1 MQMNYFLRMSI
12 LQIIKMGGVFAST
25 ENIYIC
31 VMKLKISQYAKMER
45 VPYRTIW
52 NRIKSGN
59 LEYEKTPNGH
69 ILVVI
74 DENKEQRVVIYC
86 RVSSSENKSNLER
99 QKERLLSYCAARGY
113 KADKVVCEIG
123 SGLNDNR
130 KKLESILLDKSITK
144 IVVEHSDRFS
154 RFGMNYIKKLLEI
167 DDRTIEVIN
176 TQNNDRDDLMQDFV
190 SIITSFTARLYGQ
203 RRSRRNTEKL
213 IKELEESK

>member
-1 MQMNYFLRMSI
+1 
-12 LQIIKMGGVFAST
+12 
-25 ENIYIC
+25 
-31 VMKLKISQYAKMER
+31 MKLKISQYAKMEK

-52 NRIKSGN
+52 NRIKSRD
-59 LEYEKTPNGH
+59 LEYERTLNGH
-69 ILVVI
+69 IFVVI
-74 DENKEQRVVIYC
+74 DENKEQRVAIYC

-99 QKERLLSYCAARGY
+99 QKERLLSYCAAKGY
-113 KADKVVCEIG
+113 RVDKVVCEIG

-154 RFGMNYIKKLLEI
+154 RFGMNYIKKLLEL
-167 DDRTIEVIN
+167 DDRTVEVIN
-176 TQNNDRDDLMQDFV
+176 THNSDRDDLMQDFV

-213 IKELEESK
+213 IKELEENK